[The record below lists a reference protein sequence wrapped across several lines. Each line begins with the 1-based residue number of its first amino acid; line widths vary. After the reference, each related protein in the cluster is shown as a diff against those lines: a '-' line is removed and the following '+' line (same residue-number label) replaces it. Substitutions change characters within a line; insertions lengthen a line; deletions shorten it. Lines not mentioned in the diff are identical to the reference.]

1 MRVDLDSEQINFL
14 NEKFGIKSEDIK
26 KMNLE
31 EWDNVRLKCF
41 EIETDEMC
49 GYKEKG
55 GEYDD
60 CDTEDFLIASSIID
74 LPYAM

>member
-14 NEKFGIKSEDIK
+14 NEKFGIKQEDIK

-41 EIETDEMC
+41 EIEKCVVIKKREGNMTIVIP
-49 GYKEKG
+49 K
-55 GEYDD
+55 
-60 CDTEDFLIASSIID
+60 TF
-74 LPYAM
+74 